1 MVAGNLLHYKIK
13 SAMPAIIQI
22 ENLVHRFADGTV
34 GLGGV
39 SLEVAEGAFVIIAGA
54 NGSGKTTLLR
64 HLNGLL
70 RPTSGTVRVGGV
82 SVADNV
88 LRARTLV
95 GMMFQDADSQIVG
108 ETVYAD
114 VAFGPENLKLGRAEI
129 DRRVQEAL
137 AATGLVHLAEKRP
150 HLLSGGE
157 KRRLAIAGV
166 LAMQPRV
173 LVFDE
178 PFSNLDYPGV
188 RQVLEQIL
196 KLHRSG
202 QTILLTTHDLEKV
215 LAHADRLVFMRG
227 GRIEGDGPP
236 HVLVAGAEAYGV
248 KRPRVLGCG
257 VEALSW
263 LN

>member
-1 MVAGNLLHYKIK
+1 MA
-13 SAMPAIIQI
+13 AIIQV

-34 GLGGV
+34 GLQGV
-39 SLEVAEGAFVIIAGA
+39 SLEIAEGSFVVIAGA
-54 NGSGKTTLLR
+54 NGSGKSTLLR

-70 RPTSGTVRVGGV
+70 RPTSGRVRIAGV
-82 SVADNV
+82 PVAENV

-114 VAFGPENLKLGRAEI
+114 VAFGPENLKLDRAEI
-129 DRRVQEAL
+129 GRRVQEAL
-137 AATGLVHLAEKRP
+137 AATGLAHLAEKRP

-173 LVFDE
+173 IVFDE
-178 PFSNLDYPGV
+178 PFSSLDYPGV

-196 KLHRSG
+196 RLHRTG

-227 GRIEGDGPP
+227 GKIECDGPP
-236 HVLVAGAEAYGV
+236 QALLAGAETYGV
-248 KRPRVLGCG
+248 KRPRATGQG